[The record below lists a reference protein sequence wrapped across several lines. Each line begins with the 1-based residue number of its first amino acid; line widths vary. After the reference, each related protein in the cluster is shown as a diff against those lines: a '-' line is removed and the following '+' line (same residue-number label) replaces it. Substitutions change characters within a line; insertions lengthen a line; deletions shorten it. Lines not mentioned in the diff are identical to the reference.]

1 MRKAIATAAILFV
14 LMALCPSSPTI
25 GQDNGRGATDV
36 ASDSASPAS
45 GDRGAGYLPYA
56 DPAPFGSGSLL
67 GAIARIIFS
76 LALVL
81 GLLYATLWAIKRF
94 SGGMAGPTTGGAVH
108 LVGRIYLS
116 PKIVVYFLKLADEL
130 LVIGTNAGN
139 ISLLTSVTDEDAIHR
154 IESDLKGGRAG
165 AGAPGFPR
173 LFDRSLANFQKSM
186 EGEHSMFEDQLR
198 TLNDQIGRLKGLAR
212 RKRSD
217 EE

>member
-1 MRKAIATAAILFV
+1 MKRAIATAAIFCL

-25 GQDNGRGATDV
+25 GQDNGRASDT
-36 ASDSASPAS
+36 ASDSISQSP
-45 GDRGAGYLPYA
+45 DDLGAGYLPYSE
-56 DPAPFGSGSLL
+56 PTPFGAGGLF
-67 GAIARIIFS
+67 GAIVRTIFS

-81 GLLYATLWAIKRF
+81 GLLYATLWVIKRF
-94 SGGMAGPTTGGAVH
+94 SGGVTGPASAGSVRV
-108 LVGRIYLS
+108 VGRIYLS

-130 LVIGTNAGN
+130 LVIGTNAGT
-139 ISLLTSVTDEDAIHR
+139 ISLLTSITDEDVISR
-154 IESDLKGGRAG
+154 IESDLKSDRAG

-173 LFDRSLANFQKSM
+173 LFDRSLDRFQKNM
-186 EGEHSMFEDQLR
+186 EGDPSMFEDQLR